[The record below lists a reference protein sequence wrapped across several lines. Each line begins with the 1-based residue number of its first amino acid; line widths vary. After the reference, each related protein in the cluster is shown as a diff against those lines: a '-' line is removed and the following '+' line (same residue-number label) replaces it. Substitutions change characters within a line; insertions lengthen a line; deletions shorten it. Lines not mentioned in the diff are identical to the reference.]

1 MNKHI
6 VTDMITE
13 KLKREIGMVAKPFPE
28 ELRIME
34 AEVPPEV
41 VAPGGKIHMEASL
54 YQADKIKK
62 ITFLKNKL
70 GEISAGSVVM
80 IAPEDEYELPFI
92 VVDVTFWSVETS
104 KIFTEFDANPIVKDE
119 ESMKEYTAF
128 LKWREEIDK
137 LPSEPI
143 TGLPEPGKFLKACL
157 STINYLRFIPG
168 ECTDE
173 ILNLTDQFFDIFVS
187 IYRKAEPVKDSQ
199 RRKKMDNFRSGYN
212 RYVLDEDP
220 SGVML
225 INAFGREKAQLFYEH
240 LVNL

>member
-1 MNKHI
+1 MKKHI
-6 VTDMITE
+6 VADMITE
-13 KLKREIGMVAKPFPE
+13 KLEREIGMVAKTFPE

-34 AEVPPEV
+34 SEVPPEV
-41 VAPGGKIHMEASL
+41 LPPGGKIHMEASL

-62 ITFLKNKL
+62 ITFLKNKF

-92 VVDVTFWSVETS
+92 IVDVTFWSLETI
-104 KIFTEFDANPIVKDE
+104 KIFTEFDANPLVKDE
-119 ESMKEYTAF
+119 EGIRQYTDF
-128 LKWREEIDK
+128 KKWRDEIGK

-143 TGLPEPGKFLKACL
+143 VGLPEPGEFLKSCL
-157 STINYLRFIPG
+157 STVNYLRFIPG
-168 ECTDE
+168 EYTDE
-173 ILNLTDQFFDIFVS
+173 VLNLTGEFFDIFINLYQRAV
-187 IYRKAEPVKDSQ
+187 PVKDMQ
-199 RRKKMDNFRSGYN
+199 RRSKMDIFRSEYN
-212 RYVLDEDP
+212 RRVLEEDP

>member
-6 VTDMITE
+6 VTEMITE

-28 ELRIME
+28 ELRILE
-34 AEVPPEV
+34 AEIPPEV
-41 VAPGGKIHMEASL
+41 LPPGGRVHLEASL

-92 VVDVTFWSVETS
+92 VVDITFWSLETS

-119 ESMKEYTAF
+119 ESMREYTSF
-128 LKWREEIDK
+128 RKWREAIGK

-143 TGLPEPGKFLKACL
+143 VGLPEPGEFLKACL

-168 ECTDE
+168 EYTDE
-173 ILNLTDQFFDIFVS
+173 VLNLTDQFFDIFVS
-187 IYRKAEPVKDSQ
+187 IYRKAEPVKDVP
-199 RRKKMDNFRSGYN
+199 RRKKMDNFRSEYN